1 MARMVARVARREIR
15 GNSQLRVS
23 LSAALELTGSDRQA
37 QMDSGGLVVSWLSSC
52 TTAWHNYRF
61 DLCEFLRFFHIE
73 SFTGLDFLGS
83 CVAYCSY
90 LVIALLTLSSKAIR
104 FPLVK

>member
-1 MARMVARVARREIR
+1 M
-15 GNSQLRVS
+15 
-23 LSAALELTGSDRQA
+23 
-37 QMDSGGLVVSWLSSC
+37 VSWLSSC